1 MNQIKGAPRILIVD
15 DDGEIRKLVSDLL
28 ERNGM
33 VAVSA
38 RSAAHADEALAEGRF
53 DLIVLD
59 LMMPGEDGLTFCQ
72 RLRRDSRVPIIM
84 LTAMGEDIDRIL
96 GLEIGADDYLPKPF
110 NPRELVARIKTVLR
124 RAPPLL
130 PGETHR
136 LPEQYAFGEFI
147 LDVDERELR
156 RKDGARVTLTSG
168 EYALLQTLVEHSPRV
183 LSRDQ
188 LLDLTRG
195 AVAGPFDRSI
205 DSQISRLRRK
215 IESDARRA
223 QYIKT
228 VRNIGYAFA
237 GAVEKVSG
245 KRAAGAQAS
254 D

>member
-1 MNQIKGAPRILIVD
+1 MNQRIAKPRILIVD
-15 DDGEIRKLVSDLL
+15 DDTEIRRLVADLL

-33 VAVSA
+33 ASVCAKGA
-38 RSAAHADEALAEGRF
+38 GDADRVIAEGRI

-59 LMMPGEDGLTFCQ
+59 VMMPGEDGLAFCR
-72 RLRRDSRVPIIM
+72 RLRQESRVPIIM
-84 LTAMGEDIDRIL
+84 LTALGEDVDRII
-96 GLEIGADDYLPKPF
+96 GLEFGADDYLPKPF

-124 RAPPLL
+124 RAPPLM

-136 LPEQYAFGEFI
+136 RPEHYVFANFV
-147 LDVDERELR
+147 LDVDERQLR
-156 RKDGARVTLTSG
+156 REDGAPVALTSG
-168 EYALLQTLVEHSPRV
+168 EFALLLALIENSPRV

-195 AVAGPFDRSI
+195 AVSNPFDRSI

-215 IESDARRA
+215 IEEDPRRA

-237 GAVEKVSG
+237 GAVRKAGGE
-245 KRAAGAQAS
+245 RAVGA
-254 D
+254 